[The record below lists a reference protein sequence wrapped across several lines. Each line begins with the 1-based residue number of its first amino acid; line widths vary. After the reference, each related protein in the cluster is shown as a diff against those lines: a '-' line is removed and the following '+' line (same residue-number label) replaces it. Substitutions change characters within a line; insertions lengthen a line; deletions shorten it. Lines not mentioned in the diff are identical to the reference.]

1 MLTLTLSTLGLPLAG
16 VGLLLAVEPIVD
28 MGRTALNVTG
38 QILAATVVAK
48 RAGIQDM
55 DVWDAAESGV
65 NDLLN
70 DDTQDDEALDDD
82 ARNYD
87 AAAPAAARAE
97 ARAEAGAAARTEAS
111 EDFYAPNRSN
121 GMTATPSS
129 RR

>member
-1 MLTLTLSTLGLPLAG
+1 
-16 VGLLLAVEPIVD
+16 
-28 MGRTALNVTG
+28 
-38 QILAATVVAK
+38 
-48 RAGIQDM
+48 M

-97 ARAEAGAAARTEAS
+97 AGAAARTEAS

>member
-1 MLTLTLSTLGLPLAG
+1 
-16 VGLLLAVEPIVD
+16 
-28 MGRTALNVTG
+28 
-38 QILAATVVAK
+38 
-48 RAGIQDM
+48 M

-70 DDTQDDEALDDD
+70 DDAQDDDSLDNDA

-87 AAAPAAARAE
+87 AAAPAGARA
-97 ARAEAGAAARTEAS
+97 EAS